1 LPETHLKAT
10 QQLLSVVEWLFHA
23 LQDAN
28 MDEDSLRTALQ
39 EHINALS
46 EGGQRSSVADLI
58 ADEIER
64 DTELR
69 YLIRH
74 RLGDDGVSTVRGWLL
89 T

>member
-1 LPETHLKAT
+1 LPETRLKAT

-23 LQDAN
+23 LQDEN
-28 MDEDSLRTALQ
+28 MDEGKLRTALR
-39 EHINALS
+39 EHVNALS
-46 EGGQRSSVADLI
+46 EGGPGSSVADLI

-64 DTELR
+64 DTEVR

-74 RLGDDGVSTVRGWLL
+74 RLGDDGVSTVRAWLR